1 MKCNSR
7 LILKEALMMT
17 LICKKLIKIKPHS
30 PVINIPKFN
39 DLAEIL
45 HNVPPTLMQ
54 GNNRGSLVLLQ
65 TPTQEMI
72 DVTTLPKFQ
81 AQFCHHILFGFP
93 ICLPN
98 FERWGYFE
106 EELGEEQHPEVQT
119 ER

>member
-1 MKCNSR
+1 
-7 LILKEALMMT
+7 MMA

-30 PVINIPKFN
+30 PVINSPIFN

-45 HNVPPTLMQ
+45 HNVPPTLMERR
-54 GNNRGSLVLLQ
+54 NRGYLGLLQ

-72 DVTTLPKFQ
+72 DVTTPPKFQ